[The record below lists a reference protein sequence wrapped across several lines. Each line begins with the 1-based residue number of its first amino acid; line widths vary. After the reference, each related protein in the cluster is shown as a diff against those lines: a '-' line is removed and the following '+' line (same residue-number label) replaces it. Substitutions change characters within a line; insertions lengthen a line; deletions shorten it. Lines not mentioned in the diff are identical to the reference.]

1 LGKRLNGIEEEF
13 DMKKIQSVF
22 FALIAIGLVFG
33 DAEPVE
39 AQKKGQSAKIYH
51 GVVVKSERVDLSD
64 DKTTKGAKVGGT
76 VGLISGG
83 SSGYKRRRNA
93 AIGAA
98 SGAVLGAAGSTQQM
112 GMMYTVETAG
122 GAVKIVTDQTEIHM
136 GDCVM
141 VEETSQGAN
150 IRRAD
155 PAVCMPESKDAVA
168 GLEDEFQEEAA
179 ECAAAK
185 QELAAAKTDAEVDR
199 ALMKI
204 DILCN
209 G

>member
-1 LGKRLNGIEEEF
+1 
-13 DMKKIQSVF
+13 MKNFNRI
-22 FALIAIGLVFG
+22 FAVLIGLGLIVG
-33 DAEPVE
+33 GAAPVE
-39 AQKKGQSAKIYH
+39 AQKKGQSAKVSY

-64 DKTTKGAKVGGT
+64 NKTTQGALVGGT
-76 VGLISGG
+76 IGLISGG

-98 SGAVLGAAGSTQQM
+98 SGALLGKAGSTSEM
-112 GMMYTVETAG
+112 GMMYTVETAS
-122 GAVKIVTDQTEIHM
+122 GAIKVVTDQTEIHM

-155 PAVCMPESKDAVA
+155 PAVCMPEAKAVDAE
-168 GLEDEFQEEAA
+168 LQDEFQEEAA

-185 QELAAAKTDAEVDR
+185 AELAAAKTDAELDR
-199 ALMKI
+199 ALMKV